1 MIKFFKKFFHV
12 IRDAASAFVADNAVK
27 LSAALSYYTIFA
39 IGPLL
44 VIVLS
49 LSGIF
54 LGRDAVQGKL
64 YGQIRGLI
72 GSDAA
77 IQVQEII
84 QNIQKTNN
92 STLGAIIGG
101 IVLVIGATG
110 IFAEI
115 QDSINYIWSLK
126 AKPKR
131 GLIKLLFN
139 RLLSFSLIISV
150 GFLLIVSLV
159 ANALMDLLNEHL
171 KTFLPE
177 TMVYVFYV
185 LNIILLL
192 AVISLLFAI
201 IFKVLPDGKIKWK
214 DAFIG
219 AFFTSLLFLLGKTA
233 IGYYLGNSKLGATYG
248 TAASIIVILTWIYYT
263 SIILYYGAEFT
274 KIYALEYGGGIVPNE
289 TAVFIIKQEA
299 KELEMKPRRVRKM
312 EEAAKKSL
320 EEKNLAEGNVEHHE

>member
-1 MIKFFKKFFHV
+1 MLKE
-12 IRDAASAFVADNAVK
+12 AAKAFSGDNAVK

-54 LGRDAVQGKL
+54 LGEAAVEGKL

-84 QNIQKTNN
+84 KNIQKTNN
-92 STLGAIIGG
+92 STIGAIIGG

-131 GLIKLLFN
+131 GFIKLLMN
-139 RLLSFSLIISV
+139 RLLSFSLIISL

-159 ANALMDLLNEHL
+159 ANALMDILNERL
-171 KTFLPE
+171 TRFFPD
-177 TMVYVFYV
+177 TMVYVIYG
-185 LNIILLL
+185 LNIVLLL

-214 DAFIG
+214 DAFVG
-219 AFFTSLLFLLGKTA
+219 AFFTSILFLIGKSA
-233 IGYYLGNSKLGATYG
+233 IGYYLGNSTLGATYG
-248 TAASIIVILTWIYYT
+248 TAASVVIILTWVYYT
-263 SIILYYGAEFT
+263 SIILYFGAEFT
-274 KIYALEYGGGIVPNE
+274 KVYALEFGGGIVPNE

-299 KELEMKPRRVRKM
+299 KELEISPRRLRKM
-312 EEAAKKSL
+312 EKAANAAKD
-320 EEKNLAEGNVEHHE
+320 NP

>member
-1 MIKFFKKFFHV
+1 MIIKFFRKFFYV
-12 IRDAASAFVADNAVK
+12 LKEAAKAFSEDNAVK

-54 LGRDAVQGKL
+54 LGEAAVEGKL

-77 IQVQEII
+77 KQVQEII

-92 STLGAIIGG
+92 STIGAIIGG

-131 GLIKLLFN
+131 GFIKLLMN
-139 RLLSFSLIISV
+139 RLLSFSLIISL

-159 ANALMDLLNEHL
+159 ANALMDILNERL
-171 KTFLPE
+171 TRFFPD
-177 TMVYVFYV
+177 TMVYVIYG
-185 LNIILLL
+185 LNIVLLL

-201 IFKVLPDGKIKWK
+201 IFKVLPDGKIKWM
-214 DAFIG
+214 DAFVG
-219 AFFTSLLFLLGKTA
+219 AFFTSILFLIGKSA
-233 IGYYLGNSKLGATYG
+233 IGYYLGNSKLGTTYG
-248 TAASIIVILTWIYYT
+248 TAASVVIILTWVYYT
-263 SIILYYGAEFT
+263 SIILYFGAEFT
-274 KIYALEYGGGIVPNE
+274 KVYALEFGGGIVPNE

-299 KELEMKPRRVRKM
+299 KELEISPRRLRKM
-312 EEAAKKSL
+312 EKVANATKDNS
-320 EEKNLAEGNVEHHE
+320 

>member
-12 IRDAASAFVADNAVK
+12 LKDAGSAFIADNAVK

-54 LGRDAVQGKL
+54 LGQDAVQGKL
-64 YGQIRGLI
+64 YGQIRGVV
-72 GSDAA
+72 GSGAA
-77 IQVQEII
+77 MQVQDII
-84 QNIQKTNN
+84 QNIQKTNK

-101 IVLVIGATG
+101 IILVVGATG

-131 GLIKLLFN
+131 GLVKLLVN
-139 RLLSFSLIISV
+139 RLLSFSLIVSL

-159 ANALMDLLNEHL
+159 ANAVMDLLSEHL
-171 KTFLPE
+171 ITLFPE
-177 TMVYVFYV
+177 TMMYVVYS
-185 LNIILLL
+185 LNIVLIL
-192 AVISLLFAI
+192 AVLSLLFAT

-219 AFFTSLLFLLGKTA
+219 AFFTSILFLIGKMG
-233 IGYYLGNSKLGATYG
+233 IGYYLGSSSLGATFG
-248 TAASIIVILTWIYYT
+248 TAASIIIILTWVYYT
-263 SIILYYGAEFT
+263 SIILYFGAEFT

-299 KELEMKPRRVRKM
+299 KELEIKPRRLRKL
-312 EEAAKKSL
+312 EAEAKL
-320 EEKNLAEGNVEHHE
+320 KNKTE

>member
-1 MIKFFKKFFHV
+1 MLKE
-12 IRDAASAFVADNAVK
+12 AAKAFSGDNAVK

-54 LGRDAVQGKL
+54 LGEAAVEGKL

-77 IQVQEII
+77 KQVQEII

-92 STLGAIIGG
+92 STIGAIIGG

-131 GLIKLLFN
+131 GFIKLLMN
-139 RLLSFSLIISV
+139 RLLSFSLIISL

-159 ANALMDLLNEHL
+159 ANALMDILNERL
-171 KTFLPE
+171 TRFFPD
-177 TMVYVFYV
+177 TMVYVIYG
-185 LNIILLL
+185 LNIVLLL

-201 IFKVLPDGKIKWK
+201 IFKVLPDGKIKWM
-214 DAFIG
+214 DAFVG
-219 AFFTSLLFLLGKTA
+219 AFFTSILFLIGKSA
-233 IGYYLGNSKLGATYG
+233 IGYYLGNSKLGTTYG
-248 TAASIIVILTWIYYT
+248 TAASIVIILTWVYYT
-263 SIILYYGAEFT
+263 SIILYFGAEFT
-274 KIYALEYGGGIVPNE
+274 KIYALEFGGGIVPNE

-299 KELEMKPRRVRKM
+299 KELEISPRRLRKM
-312 EEAAKKSL
+312 EKVANATKDNS
-320 EEKNLAEGNVEHHE
+320 

>member
-1 MIKFFKKFFHV
+1 MILKFFKKFFYV
-12 IRDAASAFVADNAVK
+12 LKEAGKAFSADNAVK

-54 LGRDAVQGKL
+54 LGEAAVEGKL

-77 IQVQEII
+77 LQVQEII

-92 STLGAIIGG
+92 STIGAIIGG

-131 GLIKLLFN
+131 GIIKFLLN
-139 RLLSFSLIISV
+139 RLLSFSLIISL

-159 ANALMDLLNEHL
+159 ANALMDILNERL
-171 KTFLPE
+171 TRYFPD
-177 TMVYVFYV
+177 TMVYIIYG
-185 LNIILLL
+185 LNIIMLL

-214 DAFIG
+214 DAFVG
-219 AFFTSLLFLLGKTA
+219 AFFTSLLFLIGKSA
-233 IGYYLGNSKLGATYG
+233 IGYYLGNSKMGATFG
-248 TAASIIVILTWIYYT
+248 TAASVVIILTWVYYT
-263 SIILYYGAEFT
+263 SIILYFGAEFT
-274 KIYALEYGGGIVPNE
+274 KVYALEFGGGIVPNE

-299 KELEMKPRRVRKM
+299 KELEISPRRLRKM
-312 EEAAKKSL
+312 ERAANADKSTTP
-320 EEKNLAEGNVEHHE
+320 